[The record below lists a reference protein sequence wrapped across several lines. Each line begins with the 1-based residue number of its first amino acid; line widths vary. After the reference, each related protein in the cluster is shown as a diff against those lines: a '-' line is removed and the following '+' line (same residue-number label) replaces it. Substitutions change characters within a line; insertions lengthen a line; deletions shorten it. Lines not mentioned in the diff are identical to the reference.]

1 MHPDP
6 KRHKYYDPAATLSDD
21 QIPNRHRRADILPL
35 QTSPSKIRRWARSP
49 ATEKQRELL
58 KLNFLDQ
65 KSLYEAMC
73 RITFKFNQRAI
84 QDLVLEH
91 AKHREAA

>member
-1 MHPDP
+1 MEMPLVTPDTRRP
-6 KRHKYYDPAATLSDD
+6 SDGRRLDERARRDLAQQNPALGS
-21 QIPNRHRRADILPL
+21 I
-35 QTSPSKIRRWARSP
+35 P
-49 ATEKQRELL
+49 ATEEQRKLL

-65 KSLYEAMC
+65 MSLYEAMC